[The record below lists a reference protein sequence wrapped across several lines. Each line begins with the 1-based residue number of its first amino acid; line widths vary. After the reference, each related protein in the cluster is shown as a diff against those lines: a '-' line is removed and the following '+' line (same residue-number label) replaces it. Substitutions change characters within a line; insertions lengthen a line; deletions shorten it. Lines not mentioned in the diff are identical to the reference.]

1 MNIWRRWQLKVPLA
15 PSPIAV
21 DFSTFPPPQLYEGL
35 NMVNW
40 QLTNGQNFNWQLT
53 NRWKSNW
60 QLINGGNF
68 NRQMTFVPP
77 HPDSCTPAALNIT
90 QVGMKSGWYGLSI
103 SYFFFVVSY
112 NFRSLQGFSTCVIFF
127 KMLSFSP
134 LNSMQHFWI
143 SESTHEHSYLIGM
156 AQ

>member
-1 MNIWRRWQLKVPLA
+1 MFKQVVFKSLHGNFRKKVREPTLFPRALFVEKALGKVLSHTCFKRKKKARNTMNIWRRWQLRVPLA

-21 DFSTFPPPQLYEGL
+21 DFSPPPPPQLYEGL

-103 SYFFFVVSY
+103 
-112 NFRSLQGFSTCVIFF
+112 
-127 KMLSFSP
+127 
-134 LNSMQHFWI
+134 
-143 SESTHEHSYLIGM
+143 
-156 AQ
+156 